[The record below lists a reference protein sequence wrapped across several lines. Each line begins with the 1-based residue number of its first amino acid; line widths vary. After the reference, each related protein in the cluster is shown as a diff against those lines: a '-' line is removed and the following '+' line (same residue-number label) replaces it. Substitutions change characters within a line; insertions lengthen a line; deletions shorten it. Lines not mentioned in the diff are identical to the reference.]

1 MQFDFKK
8 YITEKYL
15 TERLQSDILIH
26 ELLNDKDGMFTY
38 YKLPYP
44 GTIYKKALTCYN
56 TLNNWI
62 TSAFLRW
69 DNTFKSG
76 GFSIGITNIDTDEK
90 VKKFHKIYMD
100 KVEEYK
106 GLTSKLFIKPDPQ
119 ILSSLIS
126 GVSKYNT
133 GKFELARRDIYNITD
148 EFFTRYT
155 WQQLKTDKQLYS
167 DVQNKINNCL
177 AFWMRDGR
185 ILCVSRANQ
194 IILYNITLNNSYVT
208 ELNGKRFSENMTK
221 ETIEDAVRKDN
232 LIVNTLKC
240 TLSDGTELEWPTVS
254 RQSYVGDRQD
264 LCGIDFV
271 KEFLD
276 INKCI
281 DYKSLKFYQVGKFIS
296 HSSSLAKATSWGD
309 KEDDYV
315 IIYEPDGFYKDE
327 KGNIKSTYI
336 YNGERITYSKDNTDS
351 YNDMKSNMAFSD
363 RKKNRRVEYEKK
375 ENSVYKWVKDLFG
388 TYQPYANGKNSKM
401 FEFGLKLSEYDYNSL
416 YGDDGYCNKIAL
428 QNIKRYKLI
437 ISQCH
442 AITGISEFADKL
454 NVILQEIKSFGI
466 EGKGLC
472 IKLKTLLL
480 TDNEKYKE
488 LTFLYGTYMA
498 MLNQMLS
505 KFGKVHASFS
515 LFKKQYQTIKKSDK
529 SNEFTHKE
537 IDRDRER
544 IQKALEDLQVNCE
557 EMIKLKDKIKT
568 TMSE

>member
-44 GTIYKKALTCYN
+44 GTIYKKALTCYK

-69 DNTFKSG
+69 DNTFKSA

-90 VKKFHKIYMD
+90 IKKFHKIYMD

-106 GLTSKLFIKPDPQ
+106 DLTSKLFIKPDPQ

-208 ELNGKRFSENMTK
+208 ELNGKRFSGNMTK

-315 IIYEPDGFYKDE
+315 ISFPYK
-327 KGNIKSTYI
+327 G
-336 YNGERITYSKDNTDS
+336 
-351 YNDMKSNMAFSD
+351 
-363 RKKNRRVEYEKK
+363 
-375 ENSVYKWVKDLFG
+375 
-388 TYQPYANGKNSKM
+388 
-401 FEFGLKLSEYDYNSL
+401 
-416 YGDDGYCNKIAL
+416 
-428 QNIKRYKLI
+428 
-437 ISQCH
+437 
-442 AITGISEFADKL
+442 
-454 NVILQEIKSFGI
+454 
-466 EGKGLC
+466 
-472 IKLKTLLL
+472 
-480 TDNEKYKE
+480 
-488 LTFLYGTYMA
+488 
-498 MLNQMLS
+498 
-505 KFGKVHASFS
+505 
-515 LFKKQYQTIKKSDK
+515 
-529 SNEFTHKE
+529 
-537 IDRDRER
+537 
-544 IQKALEDLQVNCE
+544 
-557 EMIKLKDKIKT
+557 
-568 TMSE
+568 

>member
-15 TERLQSDILIH
+15 TERLQSNILIH

-56 TLNNWI
+56 LLKSWI
-62 TSAFLRW
+62 TSAFVTW

-106 GLTSKLFIKPDPQ
+106 DLTSKLFIKPDPQ

-185 ILCVSRANQ
+185 ILCVSRANK

-208 ELNGKRFSENMTK
+208 ELNGKRFSGNMTK

-232 LIVNTLKC
+232 LIVNTLRC

-309 KEDDYV
+309 KKDDYV

-336 YNGERITYSKDNTDS
+336 YNGERITYSKDNTNS

-363 RKKNRRVEYEKK
+363 REKNRRVEYEKK

-388 TYQPYANGKNSKM
+388 TYQPYANGKNGKM

-437 ISQCH
+437 ISH
-442 AITGISEFADKL
+442 KYLIFNHIIIS
-454 NVILQEIKSFGI
+454 I
-466 EGKGLC
+466 
-472 IKLKTLLL
+472 
-480 TDNEKYKE
+480 Y
-488 LTFLYGTYMA
+488 
-498 MLNQMLS
+498 
-505 KFGKVHASFS
+505 
-515 LFKKQYQTIKKSDK
+515 
-529 SNEFTHKE
+529 
-537 IDRDRER
+537 
-544 IQKALEDLQVNCE
+544 
-557 EMIKLKDKIKT
+557 
-568 TMSE
+568 